1 MRETVKKDTLCP
13 GNARAFA
20 RIAVNRRNIIPS
32 YDRAGLNK
40 SSNHLP
46 AVGLRSLYAGNLSPI
61 APLRRI

>member
-1 MRETVKKDTLCP
+1 MIKTVKKDTLCP
-13 GNARAFA
+13 GSARAFA
-20 RIAVNRRNIIPS
+20 RITITRINIIPS